1 MAISKV
7 TYDGQTL
14 IDLTS
19 DTAVE
24 SDVASGKYFHKADG
38 TRVQG
43 TASHSVNLQN
53 KTVSL
58 GSAAPSS
65 VSADT
70 GYDGLGTVS
79 FNTSNIDGTKI
90 RTGSSVCGV
99 AGSYDGII
107 PAGNKDIN
115 TTSQYGVS
123 TYATARISATERA
136 KIIAGNIKSGV
147 TILGVTGT
155 YTGTTPVFGRSIDV
169 TISPVD
175 GTEEAT
181 LTILSRTPGDAGSE
195 QNLKFSSTTPEQVFD
210 PDDPQYFDYQ
220 ATVNLVPGV
229 GDGFFLTVEDWSI
242 GSITNGAQYF
252 LSQTVGTQK
261 IYYIFINDNNL
272 QNLGID
278 LS

>member
-58 GSAAPSS
+58 GSAAPSA

-79 FNTSNIDGTKI
+79 FNTTNIDGTKI

-99 AGSYDGII
+99 AGSYAGII
-107 PAGNKDIN
+107 PAGNKDID
-115 TTSQYGVS
+115 TTSQVGVS
-123 TYATARISATERA
+123 AYATARISATERA
-136 KIIAGNIKSGV
+136 KIISGNIKSGV

-169 TISPVD
+169 TIMPVD
-175 GTEEAT
+175 GTEET
-181 LTILSRTPGDAGSE
+181 SLTILARTPGDPGSE
-195 QNLKFSSTTPEQVFD
+195 QNLQFSSITPEQVFD

-220 ATVNLVPGV
+220 ATIDLVPGV

-242 GSITNGAQYF
+242 GSITAGAQYF
-252 LSQTVGTQK
+252 LSRTVGTQK

-278 LS
+278 LN